1 MTLVT
6 FLMCFFLIRN
16 QQNDAGA
23 PPRNDGV
30 SGTRGMLGPYNPGGT
45 FGVPQSLRVACGNC
59 NSPFSVAGDPSNSE
73 ARQNALISCLSGG
86 TSAGAAGLIAARCPH
101 CRKVTSVGP
110 AYARV
115 RLVVYGLLT
124 LVALILAIGVTAGTA
139 KVAQENKA
147 LYFLWSVDIPI
158 ENLRNVSVTAEL
170 ASRRLIGV
178 SVRWGTGIM
187 EIVINNEKVHKSLSN
202 SYADVSVPE
211 LRLPEWAAHHLSY
224 RETWV
229 CKTRYRL
236 DDTVFKSI
244 FGSGQKLRH
253 RPRSSFPRTRSRKL
267 KHALSVNSRPSSRQY
282 NPTRAMITF
291 GVLLDAF
298 KTPKRNIR
306 TTAERGKS
314 FSVLRLDTR
323 STFGC

>member
-1 MTLVT
+1 MNLSPYAMSSMALLETTENLAQDNQEQLV
-6 FLMCFFLIRN
+6 LLLNHGVPQRSQHWIAICPHL
-16 QQNDAGA
+16 NDAGA

-147 LYFLWSVDIPI
+147 LYFLWSVLYLVVVVLG
-158 ENLRNVSVTAEL
+158 LRAVVFLLMPVS
-170 ASRRLIGV
+170 
-178 SVRWGTGIM
+178 SV
-187 EIVINNEKVHKSLSN
+187 E
-202 SYADVSVPE
+202 VP
-211 LRLPEWAAHHLSY
+211 
-224 RETWV
+224 
-229 CKTRYRL
+229 
-236 DDTVFKSI
+236 
-244 FGSGQKLRH
+244 
-253 RPRSSFPRTRSRKL
+253 
-267 KHALSVNSRPSSRQY
+267 
-282 NPTRAMITF
+282 
-291 GVLLDAF
+291 VLH
-298 KTPKRNIR
+298 I
-306 TTAERGKS
+306 
-314 FSVLRLDTR
+314 
-323 STFGC
+323 

>member
-1 MTLVT
+1 MDEKTP
-6 FLMCFFLIRN
+6 LITAEAPIRQPPSRPVVEQARTTTGDN
-16 QQNDAGA
+16 HATINCQVCNHVVSIENREKQMVVRCPACAEATPIKGPPAGKQYVRCPCNCLLICSTATTRVGCPRPECQKVIVLYENDAGA

-147 LYFLWSVDIPI
+147 LYFLWSVLYLVVVVLG
-158 ENLRNVSVTAEL
+158 LRAVVFLLMPVS
-170 ASRRLIGV
+170 
-178 SVRWGTGIM
+178 SV
-187 EIVINNEKVHKSLSN
+187 E
-202 SYADVSVPE
+202 VP
-211 LRLPEWAAHHLSY
+211 
-224 RETWV
+224 
-229 CKTRYRL
+229 
-236 DDTVFKSI
+236 
-244 FGSGQKLRH
+244 
-253 RPRSSFPRTRSRKL
+253 
-267 KHALSVNSRPSSRQY
+267 
-282 NPTRAMITF
+282 
-291 GVLLDAF
+291 VLH
-298 KTPKRNIR
+298 I
-306 TTAERGKS
+306 
-314 FSVLRLDTR
+314 
-323 STFGC
+323 